1 MAIDIDCRCP
11 VDAVIRSLSFAAPK
25 PADRWA
31 IAAASVLVAAPI
43 VIVYIFLQRH
53 FIRGM
58 LAGAVKG

>member
-1 MAIDIDCRCP
+1 MLP
-11 VDAVIRSLSFAAPK
+11 GELGVPLGSFAGAVRAGDPTK
-25 PADRWA
+25 V
-31 IAAASVLVAAPI
+31 AAASVLVAAPI